1 MPCVDASR
9 QAKTTLKRGSFMA
22 DDAAKRALIISFA
35 MAEVNAHSHYMK
47 GGDGSVP
54 GGAAGLRRT
63 TSLIED
69 LKIANLGIHA
79 AHNSFGTCRGRW
91 EELAPLG
98 KQFAKGNVDR
108 DQWLPAYLDELKA
121 SGQPPTQWKS
131 FNGSELFPR
140 LSAGYLYLGEDCR
153 NKRHFDC
160 EGLVAWAIVKALGK
174 DPGIWRKGVDWYK
187 SGGAKRLTVYKAAGP
202 EYVHENVTLTQSDI
216 LDGDILIRK
225 PNDTGSE
232 HIALACVGGTGVLE
246 ASGKDR
252 GVIRSTYKAN
262 WSHLARINK
271 L

>member
-1 MPCVDASR
+1 
-9 QAKTTLKRGSFMA
+9 MA

>member
-1 MPCVDASR
+1 
-9 QAKTTLKRGSFMA
+9 MA
-22 DDAAKRALIISFA
+22 DDASKRSLMISIA

-47 GGDGSVP
+47 GGDGSLP
-54 GGAAGLRRT
+54 GGSAGLSRT
-63 TSLIED
+63 TTLIED
-69 LKIANLGIHA
+69 LTIPNLGIHA
-79 AHNSFGTCRGRW
+79 ARNDWGTCRGRW
-91 EELAPLG
+91 KELAPLG

-108 DQWLPAYLDELKA
+108 DVWLPAYLDELKA
-121 SGQPPTQWKS
+121 SGQPSTQWKS
-131 FNGSELFPR
+131 FNSSGLFPR

-160 EGLVAWAIVKALGK
+160 EGFVAWVIVKALGK
-174 DPGIWRKGVDWYK
+174 DAGIWRKGVDWYK
-187 SGGAKRLTVYKAAGP
+187 SGCSKRLTVYKAVGVD
-202 EYVHENVTLTQSDI
+202 YVKDGVTLTQADI

-232 HIALACVGGTGVLE
+232 HIALACAGGFRVLE

-252 GVIRSTYKAN
+252 GVIRSTYSAD